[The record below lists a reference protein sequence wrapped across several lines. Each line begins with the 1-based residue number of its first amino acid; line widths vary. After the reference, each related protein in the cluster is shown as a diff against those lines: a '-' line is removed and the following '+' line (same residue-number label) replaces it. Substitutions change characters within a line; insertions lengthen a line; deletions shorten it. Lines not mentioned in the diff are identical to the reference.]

1 MGACLV
7 ANKDDARLLVVQ
19 VNTDSSR
26 MPMIASTTPRTSSS
40 TTARSSSTRTGPTMP
55 TTTMGQLR
63 VFFRN
68 VSLTQNASIT
78 DAFCHRH
85 YHFFTDLIQPPNIRP
100 ISSIS
105 DCNAR
110 YLLLSSAL
118 TSLSN
123 LIKTRSRLSSV
134 LASSSKASLSLL
146 LPALALN
153 KLDNTANKQSSAR
166 LYNVYLSCFG
176 ISF

>member
-1 MGACLV
+1 M
-7 ANKDDARLLVVQ
+7 
-19 VNTDSSR
+19 NTDSSR
-26 MPMIASTTPRTSSS
+26 MPTIASTTPRTSSS

-55 TTTMGQLR
+55 TTTMGRLR
-63 VFFRN
+63 LFFRN
-68 VSLTQNASIT
+68 VSLTQNASVM
-78 DAFCHRH
+78 DAFCHL
-85 YHFFTDLIQPPNIRP
+85 FTDLIQPPSIRP

-123 LIKTRSRLSSV
+123 LMKTRSRLSSV
-134 LASSSKASLSLL
+134 LASSSKTSLSLL
-146 LPALALN
+146 LAALALN

-166 LYNVYLSCFG
+166 LYIVYLSCFG